1 MILMDDTAQLN
12 ATAEPLGLTA
22 AVVSD
27 TDASVSPPLGGDRA
41 GPLKIER
48 VRTPAHLR
56 DFIVLPRLIYE
67 GMSGYVAPLD
77 YERRQMLDP
86 RHNSFFTHG
95 HAAYWIATR
104 NGRPLGRISA
114 QIDHAAVGPDA
125 ADIGLF
131 GCLDAIDD
139 GKVVKALFAAAE
151 AWLRQQGRRVARG
164 PFLLSINGET
174 GLLMEGQHEPPMTL
188 LPWHPAY
195 LDARV
200 REAGYLL
207 TRSLFCFDYKK
218 ADVVTEHRLDW
229 LSTMQWRAGIT
240 ARDIRLDDLDA
251 DMEKARQIFNDGWKD
266 NWGFTP
272 TTQSDV
278 RSLTKQF
285 KPMLLSQAGFF
296 IEVHGEPAAF
306 MLAVPN
312 LFDLAAGLGPTP
324 SLLGWIKLL
333 IRMKRAKYH
342 SFRIILLGMTSKYRS
357 GGLRTAIAAVM
368 IEEMARRAAALGVDQ
383 AIAGWVLDNNP
394 LSQSLMRIGL
404 RKSHTYGVY
413 EKTLVD

>member
-1 MILMDDTAQLN
+1 MDDAAQPH
-12 ATAEPLGLTA
+12 AGSAPLGPA
-22 AVVSD
+22 EAIAGD
-27 TDASVSPPLGGDRA
+27 TDASVSSALGGDPART
-41 GPLKIER
+41 LRIER
-48 VRTPAHLR
+48 VRTRAQLR
-56 DFIVLPRLIYE
+56 DFIVLPRLIYD
-67 GMSGYVAPLD
+67 GLAGYVAPLD

-114 QIDHAAVGPDA
+114 QIDHAAVGADA
-125 ADIGLF
+125 SDIGLF

-139 GKVVKALFAAAE
+139 GEVVKALFAEAE
-151 AWLRQQGRRVARG
+151 SWLCQQGRRVARG
-164 PFLLSINGET
+164 PFLLSINGES
-174 GLLMEGQHEPPMTL
+174 GLLIEGQQEPPMTL
-188 LPWHPAY
+188 LPWHPTY

-200 REAGYLL
+200 REAGYVLA
-207 TRSLFCFDYKK
+207 RSLFCFEYKK
-218 ADVVTEHRLDW
+218 ADVATEHRLDW

-240 ARDIRLDDLDA
+240 TRDIRLDDLDA
-251 DMEKARQIFNDGWKD
+251 DMEKARQIFNDGWKS

-278 RSLTKQF
+278 RSLTRQF
-285 KPMLLSQAGFF
+285 RPMLLSQAGFF

-312 LFDLAAGLGPTP
+312 LFDLTTGLGPAP

-342 SFRIILLGMTSKYRS
+342 SFRIILLGMTSKYRT

-404 RKSHTYGVY
+404 RKSHSYGVF
-413 EKTLVD
+413 EKTLID